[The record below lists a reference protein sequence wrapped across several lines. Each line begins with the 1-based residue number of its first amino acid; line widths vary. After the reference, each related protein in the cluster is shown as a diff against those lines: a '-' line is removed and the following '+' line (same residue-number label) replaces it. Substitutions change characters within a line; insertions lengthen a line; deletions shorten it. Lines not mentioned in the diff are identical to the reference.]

1 MLRKESELEE
11 FPEKGDDEEKEAE
24 GEGEEDAPKRNS
36 TSPRR
41 DSEECAIGCFEWC
54 FRMVRLL

>member
-1 MLRKESELEE
+1 MLPSVREVLEMLRKESELEE

-36 TSPRR
+36 TSAKR
-41 DSEECAIGCFEWC
+41 AGCF
-54 FRMVRLL
+54 